1 MRFNLFCEECG
12 FKLERPDKF
21 CTSCGLFLDRTKEPL
36 TPQVTTPS
44 IEAVNRSK
52 APSASSEVNA
62 PKLASPSQPP
72 QKVVQST
79 VMTVAAPRTSFLKIA
94 IFSVLLLAVGAGGAF
109 FVLKGGLFKDS
120 SKPSSGNSSQKK
132 VASNRSSFEVNVT
145 GQMLVDASIK
155 GKADEL
161 QDLIQQI
168 KLRPPADTLDRKKA
182 RELNDQALKAIRAQD
197 YAGAIELLKNA
208 RTADLADAEISNNLG
223 YALRMAEDFK
233 AAERQLI
240 KTIEQFP
247 TRQQAWSD
255 LGETSTKLGKH
266 SQAVAAFV
274 TAHRIAKNPDKLLEK
289 YVKLMESTE
298 DEALKTDLL
307 EATNLI
313 NASK

>member
-1 MRFNLFCEECG
+1 MKFIRFCEECG
-12 FKLERPDKF
+12 SKVERPDRF
-21 CTSCGLFLDRTKEPL
+21 CTSCGLFLDRTKEL
-36 TPQVTTPS
+36 VTTQVTTPS
-44 IEAVNRSK
+44 TVAVNQTKSS
-52 APSASSEVNA
+52 SASSEVKA
-62 PKLASPSQPP
+62 PKLAPPSQPP
-72 QKVVQST
+72 QKVMQST
-79 VMTVAAPRTSFLKIA
+79 VMNVAAPSNSFLKIA
-94 IFSVLLLAVGAGGAF
+94 IFSVLLLAVGAVGVF
-109 FVLKGGLFKDS
+109 LVLKGGLFKDS
-120 SKPSSGNSSQKK
+120 FKPSTGNPSQKK
-132 VASNRSSFEVNVT
+132 VASNKSSFEVNVT

-155 GKADEL
+155 GNAGEF

-182 RELNDQALKAIRAQD
+182 RELNDQAIKAIRAQD
-197 YAGAIELLKNA
+197 FAGAIELLKNA
-208 RTADLADAEISNNLG
+208 RTADLADAEIANNLG
-223 YALRMAEDFK
+223 YALRMAEDFN
-233 AAERQLI
+233 AAELQLI

-298 DEALKTDLL
+298 DEALKTNLL

-313 NASK
+313 NLSK